1 RRRSGAVRGRDHR
14 RSRALPAGLARH
26 PALDHPHR
34 HRHVRAADGIGAEHR
49 VRADLPHDQ
58 LAQPLGRRRLR
69 HLRVLHGHHAGLLQL
84 LDRGGPVQGHR
95 RRRAHLR
102 RQRAGPPLQPDG
114 DLLMAREK
122 YRFNT
127 PAGRVFDVFN
137 IVLMVLISIVALVP
151 FIYVLA
157 GSFAT
162 ESELAT
168 RSFFLWPET
177 FSTEAYSEIFSSS
190 AFLRALI
197 ATIRVP
203 AVGTVVQLVL
213 TAAMAYPLSKAN
225 LPGGRV
231 MLSLIV
237 FTMVFSGGMIPTF
250 LVVKDLGLLDNYWAL
265 ILPAAIN
272 PFSLIII
279 KKFFQQLRNEL
290 EESAKIDGANELQ
303 TLWSI
308 VLPLSKPVLAT
319 FALFYA
325 VGIWNDFMSP
335 LLYLNDNSMWTLQMF
350 LRQVTVAT
358 DMTVVEQDPTQLPPA
373 QGIKFAVI
381 IVATLPIILFYPFLQ
396 KHFAKGMLIGSV

>member
-1 RRRSGAVRGRDHR
+1 
-14 RSRALPAGLARH
+14 
-26 PALDHPHR
+26 
-34 HRHVRAADGIGAEHR
+34 
-49 VRADLPHDQ
+49 
-58 LAQPLGRRRLR
+58 
-69 HLRVLHGHHAGLLQL
+69 
-84 LDRGGPVQGHR
+84 
-95 RRRAHLR
+95 
-102 RQRAGPPLQPDG
+102 
-114 DLLMAREK
+114 MAREK

-137 IVLMVLISIVALVP
+137 VVLLVGLGLLAMLP
-151 FIYVLA
+151 FIYVTA

-177 FSTEAYSEIFSSS
+177 FSLRAYESILTSP
-190 AFLRALI
+190 AFLRAMITTI
-197 ATIRVP
+197 AVT
-203 AVGTVVQLVL
+203 AVGTVVQLLL
-213 TAAMAYPLSKAN
+213 TASMAYPLSKGN
-225 LPGGRV
+225 LPGRRL

-250 LVVKDLGLLDNYWAL
+250 LMVKDLGLLNTYWAL

-279 KKFFQQLRNEL
+279 KNFFQQLPAEL

-303 TLWSI
+303 TLWSVI
-308 VLPLSKPVLAT
+308 LPLSKPVLAT

-358 DMTVVEQDPTQLPPA
+358 DLSIIEADPSQLPPA

-381 IVATLPIILFYPFLQ
+381 VVATLPILLFYPFLQ
-396 KHFAKGMLIGSV
+396 KHFAKGMLIGSVKG

>member
-1 RRRSGAVRGRDHR
+1 
-14 RSRALPAGLARH
+14 
-26 PALDHPHR
+26 
-34 HRHVRAADGIGAEHR
+34 
-49 VRADLPHDQ
+49 
-58 LAQPLGRRRLR
+58 
-69 HLRVLHGHHAGLLQL
+69 
-84 LDRGGPVQGHR
+84 
-95 RRRAHLR
+95 
-102 RQRAGPPLQPDG
+102 
-114 DLLMAREK
+114 MAREK

-137 IVLMVLISIVALVP
+137 VVLLVAIAIVALVP
-151 FIYVLA
+151 FVYVLA

-162 ESELAT
+162 EAELAT

-177 FSTEAYSEIFSSS
+177 FSLDAYEAIFTSP
-190 AFLRALI
+190 AFVRALI
-197 ATIRVP
+197 TTIAVT
-203 AVGTVVQLVL
+203 AVGTLVQLML
-213 TAAMAYPLSKAN
+213 TATMAYPLSKAN
-225 LPGGRV
+225 LPGGRLI
-231 MLSLIV
+231 LSLIV
-237 FTMVFSGGMIPTF
+237 FTMVFGGGMIPTF
-250 LVVKDLGLLDNYWAL
+250 LVVKDLGLLNNYWAL
-265 ILPAAIN
+265 ILPMAIN

-279 KKFFQQLRNEL
+279 KNFFQQLPAEL

-358 DMTVVEQDPTQLPPA
+358 DLSIVEADPSQLPPA

-381 IVATLPIILFYPFLQ
+381 IVATLPIVLFYPFLQ
-396 KHFAKGMLIGSV
+396 KHFAKGMLIGSVKG

>member
-1 RRRSGAVRGRDHR
+1 
-14 RSRALPAGLARH
+14 
-26 PALDHPHR
+26 
-34 HRHVRAADGIGAEHR
+34 
-49 VRADLPHDQ
+49 
-58 LAQPLGRRRLR
+58 
-69 HLRVLHGHHAGLLQL
+69 
-84 LDRGGPVQGHR
+84 
-95 RRRAHLR
+95 
-102 RQRAGPPLQPDG
+102 
-114 DLLMAREK
+114 MAREK

-137 IVLMVLISIVALVP
+137 VVLMAAIGIVALIP
-151 FIYVLA
+151 FVFVLA

-162 ESELAT
+162 EAELAT

-177 FSTEAYSEIFSSS
+177 FSLDAYEAIFTSP
-190 AFLRALI
+190 AFVRALVT
-197 ATIRVP
+197 TILVT
-203 AVGTVVQLVL
+203 AVGTLVQLTL

-225 LPGGRV
+225 LPGGKLI
-231 MLSLIV
+231 LSLIV
-237 FTMVFSGGMIPTF
+237 FTMVFGGGMIPTF
-250 LVVKDLGLLDNYWAL
+250 LVVKDLGLLNNYWAL
-265 ILPAAIN
+265 ILPMAIN

-279 KKFFQQLRNEL
+279 KNFFQQLPAEL

-335 LLYLNDNSMWTLQMF
+335 LLYLNDSSMWTLQMF

-358 DMTVVEQDPTQLPPA
+358 DLSVVEQDPTQLPPA

-396 KHFAKGMLIGSV
+396 KHFAKGMLIGSVKG